1 VDVGL
6 CGSSVDADKV
16 LDGYIQYI
24 ELMQCWSGYA
34 VLEECMLDG
43 IGIYE
48 VLVGSSIGVDAVLA
62 GWMQFWMNAMLGF
75 MKCLVDVII
84 NLGAT

>member
-1 VDVGL
+1 L

-43 IGIYE
+43 IYE
-48 VLVGSSIGVDAVLA
+48 VLVGSSIGVDAVLD
-62 GWMQFWMNAMLGF
+62 GMQFWMNAMLGF